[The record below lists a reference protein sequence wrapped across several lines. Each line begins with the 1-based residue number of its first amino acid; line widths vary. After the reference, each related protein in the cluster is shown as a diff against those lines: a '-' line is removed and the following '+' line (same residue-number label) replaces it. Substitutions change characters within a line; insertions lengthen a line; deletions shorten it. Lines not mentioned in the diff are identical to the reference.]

1 MRWSHHLTW
10 VVAAAAVL
18 VADPFGWA
26 QSADKVEAPPPSHA
40 DDPHIDHQKY
50 TLDNG
55 LEVILIPDKTMPLV
69 AVNVWYHVGNGEEVP
84 GKSGFAHLFEHMLFQ
99 GSSHVGADK
108 HFDILKKIG
117 ASVVNGT
124 TNSDRTNYF
133 EVVPS
138 DQLPTALW
146 LESDRMAYLLPL
158 LTEASLANQIDVV
171 RNERRQRIDNVPYGP
186 SSLELS
192 NLMYPEGHPYKYQT
206 IGRHEDL
213 EGASI
218 DDVRSFYKTWY
229 VPANAT
235 LSIAGDFDV
244 AYAKAQVL
252 QWFGDLPKSEKPTIV
267 PIPMPHVKR
276 QREEITDKFAKLRQI
291 TFSWHTPGAFQ
302 DGDADLTLAGSILGG
317 GDASRLNRILVV
329 EKQLAQSVRA
339 VQDDGQFSS
348 TFDVTITLRSDADLA
363 AVEQIVEDEVAR
375 LRDEKVTDRELAR
388 AVVRQEA
395 GAVYRLEDLLAR
407 ADRLQSYN
415 HYLGDPDK
423 LSWDL
428 DRYRAVTTDSLQ
440 ANAAQYLTYDTETE
454 LVTLPAA
461 GGAK

>member
-1 MRWSHHLTW
+1 MRWSPILAAT
-10 VVAAAAVL
+10 AAAL

-26 QSADKVEAPPPSHA
+26 QTAEKVEAPPSPHA
-40 DDPHIDHQKY
+40 DDPHIEHQKY

-69 AVNVWYHVGNGEEVP
+69 AVNVWYHVGNGEEVV

-117 ASVVNGT
+117 ATVINGT

-138 DQLPTALW
+138 NQLETALW
-146 LESDRMAYLLPL
+146 LESDRMGYLLPL
-158 LTEASLANQIDVV
+158 LTEDSLKNQIDVV

-186 SSLELS
+186 SSLEMS

-213 EGASI
+213 ESASI
-218 DDVRSFYKTWY
+218 DDVRNFYKTWY

-244 AYAKAQVL
+244 DAAKALVTK
-252 QWFGDLPKSEKPTIV
+252 WFASFPKSEKPAIV
-267 PIPMPHVKR
+267 EIPMPHVKR
-276 QREEITDKFAKLRQI
+276 QREEISDKFAKLRQI
-291 TFSWHTPGAFQ
+291 TFSWHTPGTFQ
-302 DGDADLTLAGSILGG
+302 DGDADLTLAGSVLGG
-317 GDASRLNRILVV
+317 GEASRLNRILVV
-329 EKQLAQSVRA
+329 ERQLAQSVRA
-339 VQDDGQFSS
+339 GQDGGQFSS
-348 TFDVTITLRSDADLA
+348 TFDVTVTLRSDADLG
-363 AVEQIVEDEVAR
+363 AVEKIIEDEVGK

-395 GAVYRLEDLLAR
+395 SAVYRLEDLLAR
-407 ADRLQSYN
+407 ADRLQTYN
-415 HYLGDPDK
+415 HYLGDPDR

-440 ANAAQYLTYDTETE
+440 ATAAQYLTADTETE
-454 LVTLPAA
+454 LVTLPAT
-461 GGAK
+461 GGGK